1 MFISIGSIIKDG
13 NGYEYL
19 LDEMIGQ
26 GGFGYVFKGHRL
38 YDGAVFAIKT
48 MLPAFSH
55 SEDILAFQNEISA
68 AQKIRGDN
76 VISYEYVH
84 TGDNCP
90 ELPPYIIM
98 EYADGGTLRSLID
111 TDGMFSEKELID
123 LFKQLSRGM
132 KTVNSKLVHRDIK
145 PENILICKDE
155 VKITD
160 FGLSKIAAES
170 TRTLT
175 FKGGGTPLYMA
186 PEAWDYNK
194 NTIQMDI
201 YSMGIVFYELA
212 TKRYPYEPIPTQYDK
227 AKEAHLLATVRRIE
241 MINND
246 ISPTIASIIYRMLE
260 KDSRKRF
267 SGWDEIIDMLNEAED
282 DDNQDNDYLDDI
294 VARAVESKNVRNTRK
309 QEQESREKI
318 RAKEIDDFCKLVRSQ
333 FNNTIIATLEKYVE
347 SVNRSYA
354 GDDKLVI
361 KADIRRNLNA
371 DKRFNYIVE
380 ESTTNWVKISF
391 EMIVKEN
398 FFRKVPQYDPFSY
411 TPSYRSENYIPKYEG
426 KDIQGWGEI
435 RNSGGKGFNIL
446 LIDSGE
452 IYGDWMIMDNKNNLS
467 LLSNSG
473 TERNEPFSFK
483 LEELPKEIEEIHVM
497 HAYRSEFNN
506 YTEEEF
512 LKRFHSL
519 LFCN

>member
-1 MFISIGSIIKDG
+1 M
-13 NGYEYL
+13 
-19 LDEMIGQ
+19 
-26 GGFGYVFKGHRL
+26 
-38 YDGAVFAIKT
+38 
-48 MLPAFSH
+48 
-55 SEDILAFQNEISA
+55 
-68 AQKIRGDN
+68 
-76 VISYEYVH
+76 
-84 TGDNCP
+84 
-90 ELPPYIIM
+90 
-98 EYADGGTLRSLID
+98 
-111 TDGMFSEKELID
+111 
-123 LFKQLSRGM
+123 
-132 KTVNSKLVHRDIK
+132 
-145 PENILICKDE
+145 
-155 VKITD
+155 
-160 FGLSKIAAES
+160 
-170 TRTLT
+170 
-175 FKGGGTPLYMA
+175 
-186 PEAWDYNK
+186 
-194 NTIQMDI
+194 
-201 YSMGIVFYELA
+201 
-212 TKRYPYEPIPTQYDK
+212 
-227 AKEAHLLATVRRIE
+227 
-241 MINND
+241 
-246 ISPTIASIIYRMLE
+246 
-260 KDSRKRF
+260 
-267 SGWDEIIDMLNEAED
+267 
-282 DDNQDNDYLDDI
+282 
-294 VARAVESKNVRNTRK
+294 
-309 QEQESREKI
+309 
-318 RAKEIDDFCKLVRSQ
+318 
-333 FNNTIIATLEKYVE
+333 
-347 SVNRSYA
+347 
-354 GDDKLVI
+354 I

-497 HAYRSEFNN
+497 YAYRSEFNN

>member
-13 NGYEYL
+13 NGNEYI
-19 LDEMIGQ
+19 LDEIIGQ
-26 GGFGYVFKGHRL
+26 GGFGHVFKGHRL

-48 MLPAFSH
+48 MLPAFPN
-55 SEDILAFQNEISA
+55 SEDMVAFQNEILA
-68 AQKIRGDN
+68 AQEICGDN

-84 TGDNCP
+84 SGDKYP

-111 TDGMFSEKELID
+111 TDGVFSEEELID

-155 VKITD
+155 LKITD

-186 PEAWDYNK
+186 PEAWDYSK

-212 TKRYPYEPIPTQYDK
+212 TKQYPYEPIPTQYDK
-227 AKEAHLLATVRRIE
+227 AKEAHLLAPVKRIE
-241 MINND
+241 LINND

-267 SGWDEIIDMLNEAED
+267 SGWDEIIDMLNGVEEAHD
-282 DDNQDNDYLDDI
+282 QDNYYLDNI
-294 VARAVESKNVRNTRK
+294 IARAVESKNVRNTRK

-318 RAKEIDDFCKLVRSQ
+318 REKEIDDFCKLVRIQ
-333 FNNTIIATLEKYVE
+333 FNNTIIAALEKYAE
-347 SVNRSYA
+347 GVNRSYA

-361 KADIRRNLNA
+361 KADNQRHLDT
-371 DKRFNYIVE
+371 DKRFNCIVE
-380 ESTTNWVKISF
+380 ESATNRVKINF

-411 TPSYRSENYIPKYEG
+411 TQSYRSENYIPKYEG

-435 RNSGGKGFNIL
+435 RSAGGKGFNIL

-452 IYGDWMIMDNKNNLS
+452 IYGDWIIMDNKNNLS
-467 LLSNSG
+467 LFSNRG
-473 TERNEPFSFK
+473 IERNEPFSFK

-512 LKRFHSL
+512 LKRINSL
-519 LFCN
+519 LFA